1 MIKIE
6 MSKTTHK
13 RTFAETW
20 KEMKKNKGAYLF
32 ISPFFILFFIFGVYP
47 ILFSFYLAL
56 SSWDGIGEIEFI
68 GLRNFD
74 FLIKDP
80 MFWKSISNTL
90 IIWVISTIP
99 MVILALVIAFLLNSA
114 FVKFSTMYK
123 TLYFLPNVTAIVA
136 VAIIFGV
143 IFSPNYG
150 LINYVFSLAGLPPI
164 NWHSDFWGVKIAI
177 AAMVIWR
184 WTGYNAIIFLAGLQN
199 INTELYEAAR
209 MDGASTFQ
217 IFRKITIP
225 LLKPVMIFV
234 VITSTIGGMQI
245 FAEPQILVGNSGG
258 PGGGGMTIVLYLYQ
272 QAFEKNL
279 YGYGSAIAIGLFI
292 IIMLFSL
299 FNYLVLQRKQ

>member
-1 MIKIE
+1 VIKIK
-6 MSKTTHK
+6 MSKTANK
-13 RTFAETW
+13 RNFAETW
-20 KEMKKNKGAYLF
+20 KEMKKNRGAYLF

-68 GLRNFD
+68 GLRNFS
-74 FLIKDP
+74 FLIQDS

-90 IIWVISTIP
+90 IIWLISTIP

-114 FVKFSTMYK
+114 FVKFSTLYK

-143 IFSPNYG
+143 IFSPNFG
-150 LINYVFSLAGLPPI
+150 LINYVLSLVGLQPVD
-164 NWHSDFWGVKIAI
+164 WHADFWGVKMAI

-199 INTELYEAAR
+199 INTELYEAAKI
-209 MDGASTFQ
+209 DGASTFQ

-225 LLKPVMIFV
+225 LLKPVIIFV
-234 VITSTIGGMQI
+234 IITSTIGGMQI

-299 FNYLVLQRKQ
+299 FNYLLLQRKQ